1 MRDRRSPSRPSSA
14 DATGQTLSKKAHA
27 PRSKASDA
35 NRKRQERAPS
45 PPSSADATGQ
55 ALSKKARALARI
67 RPFVHSFA
75 ASITAPAP
83 AQQLKCQPLA
93 FDDSSREAATA
104 SGLAIVKGFFED
116 RNMERSTCACCNE
129 LKPPSRTR
137 TVSIEDGGSWL
148 ARIRTRLTWEHT
160 TFACSAE
167 VIDSTKRLYSSEA
180 PLLAGIPLAPSGV
193 AIDEQGSVE
202 VRGRTIRSKALNAID
217 LLSHLLVPFRLHC
230 ALFATKVCVG
240 GGLTRMRLPRPT
252 TPINAQTIK
261 VFPPLFLSPRHPF
274 LSRVNSVLFTDVLCG
289 SRAPSCIH
297 PL

>member
-1 MRDRRSPSRPSSA
+1 M
-14 DATGQTLSKKAHA
+14 
-27 PRSKASDA
+27 
-35 NRKRQERAPS
+35 RQERAPS

-116 RNMERSTCACCNE
+116 RIMERSTCRA
-129 LKPPSRTR
+129 LTR
-137 TVSIEDGGSWL
+137 TQTASIEDGGSWL

-180 PLLAGIPLAPSGV
+180 PLLVGIPLAPGGV
-193 AIDEQGSVE
+193 VIE
-202 VRGRTIRSKALNAID
+202 VRGRTIRSQALNAQSIEVFL
-217 LLSHLLVPFRLHC
+217 LLSFSLS
-230 ALFATKVCVG
+230 
-240 GGLTRMRLPRPT
+240 RP
-252 TPINAQTIK
+252 I
-261 VFPPLFLSPRHPF
+261 F
-274 LSRVNSVLFTDVLCG
+274 LSRV
-289 SRAPSCIH
+289 A
-297 PL
+297 

>member
-1 MRDRRSPSRPSSA
+1 
-14 DATGQTLSKKAHA
+14 
-27 PRSKASDA
+27 
-35 NRKRQERAPS
+35 
-45 PPSSADATGQ
+45 
-55 ALSKKARALARI
+55 
-67 RPFVHSFA
+67 
-75 ASITAPAP
+75 
-83 AQQLKCQPLA
+83 
-93 FDDSSREAATA
+93 
-104 SGLAIVKGFFED
+104 
-116 RNMERSTCACCNE
+116 MERSTCACCNE

-240 GGLTRMRLPRPT
+240 GGLTRMRLPRLCPCAATSPPSHFLRVGTHHPQPQPT
-252 TPINAQTIK
+252 VHLSK
-261 VFPPLFLSPRHPF
+261 YSCSSLSLSPASFP
-274 LSRVNSVLFTDVLCG
+274 LS
-289 SRAPSCIH
+289 
-297 PL
+297 

>member
-1 MRDRRSPSRPSSA
+1 MR
-14 DATGQTLSKKAHA
+14 A
-27 PRSKASDA
+27 PRSKARDA
-35 NRKRQERAPS
+35 DRRRQERAPS
-45 PPSSADATGQ
+45 PTSSVDATGQ

-67 RPFVHSFA
+67 RPFVRSFA

-83 AQQLKCQPLA
+83 AQQLKYQPLA

-104 SGLAIVKGFFED
+104 SGLAIVKGIFED

-129 LKPPSRTR
+129 LKAPSR
-137 TVSIEDGGSWL
+137 TVSIEEGGSWL

-193 AIDEQGSVE
+193 AVDEQGSVE

-240 GGLTRMRLPRPT
+240 GGLTRLRLPRPT

-261 VFPPLFLSPRHPF
+261 VSRPFFFSPPPSFPF
-274 LSRVNSVLFTDVLCG
+274 
-289 SRAPSCIH
+289 SC
-297 PL
+297 